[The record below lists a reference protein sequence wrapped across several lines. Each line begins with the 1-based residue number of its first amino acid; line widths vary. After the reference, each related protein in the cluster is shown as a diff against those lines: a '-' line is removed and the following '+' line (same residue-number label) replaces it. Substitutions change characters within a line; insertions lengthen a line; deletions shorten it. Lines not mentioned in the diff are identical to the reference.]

1 MYQFLRRFYYRLT
14 RFGTNSGMDE
24 LQLRHAVLINTFYFV
39 SLPAFVGSM
48 IQTYFSDGP
57 LLGNAMLGLNVV
69 YWLAALFLYTG
80 KFVVAE
86 FAIMIIANISIFF
99 FHNMAGVE
107 GGIYIYF
114 FPLLIML
121 SFLSDFRRFRYFTFH
136 VIISLLTLL
145 LCIVFER
152 KLFWFQQ
159 PADALALSF
168 KYNLIASAVL
178 TGFCTFVIIRMN
190 HREYETFKTQE
201 REREENQQQMQQAL
215 REKET
220 LLAEIHHRVKNNL
233 SVISSLLNLQMNSV
247 NNEYTRQI
255 LLESRN
261 RVASMA
267 LIHQKLY
274 SRRDNA
280 EDVNFDT
287 YIHELVEE
295 IRVSYPFATPLN
307 IQVNVHA
314 QSIPLNLTTAI
325 PCGLILNELLTNCYK
340 HAFTESVRGEITIT
354 FGTSAFDNELYELTV
369 KDNGKGLPDKFAPSD
384 LTSLGIT
391 IVESLTDQLDGKLSW
406 SSDKHTGT
414 IFSVQFR
421 QSAAR

>member
-1 MYQFLRRFYYRLT
+1 MYQLLRQFYYRIT
-14 RFGTNSGMDE
+14 RFGTHTGMDE
-24 LQLRHAVLINTFYFV
+24 LQLRHAGLINTFYFV
-39 SLPAFVGSM
+39 SFPAFVGSM
-48 IQTYFSDGP
+48 IQTYLVDGP
-57 LLGNAMLGLNVV
+57 LLGNAMLGLNIV
-69 YWLAALFLYTG
+69 YLLAGIFLYTG

-86 FAIMIIANISIFF
+86 FTIMIIANISIFF
-99 FHNMAGVE
+99 FHNVSGVE

-114 FPLLIML
+114 FPLLIMM

-136 VIISLLTLL
+136 VIISLITLL
-145 LCIVFER
+145 LCVIFER
-152 KLFWFQQ
+152 KLFWFEQ

-168 KYNLIASAVL
+168 RYNLIASAVL
-178 TGFCTFVIIRMN
+178 TGFCTFIIIRMN
-190 HREYETFKTQE
+190 YREYNSYKLREK
-201 REREENQQQMQQAL
+201 EREESQQQMQQAL
-215 REKET
+215 REKEM

-247 NNEYTRQI
+247 SNDYTRQI

-274 SRRDNA
+274 RSKDNA
-280 EDVNFDT
+280 EDVDFDT

-307 IQVNVHA
+307 IQVNVNA
-314 QSIPLNLTTAI
+314 QRIPLNLTTAI

-340 HAFTESVRGEITIT
+340 HAFTETVRGEITIT
-354 FGTSAFDNELYELTV
+354 FAASALDSELYELTV
-369 KDNGKGLPDKFAPSD
+369 KDNGKGLPDKFIPSD

-391 IVESLTDQLDGKLSW
+391 IVESLTEQLDGKLSW
-406 SSDKHTGT
+406 SSDSKMGT
-414 IFSVQFR
+414 VFCVQFR

>member
-1 MYQFLRRFYYRLT
+1 MYQLLRQFYYRIT
-14 RFGTNSGMDE
+14 RFGTDPAMDE
-24 LQLRHAVLINTFYFV
+24 LQLRHAGLINTFYFA
-39 SLPAFVGSM
+39 SLPAFLGSM
-48 IQTYFSDGP
+48 IQTYITDGP
-57 LLGNAMLGLNVV
+57 LLGNAMLGLNIV
-69 YWLAALFLYTG
+69 YLLAGIFLYTG

-86 FAIMIIANISIFF
+86 FTIMIIANISIFF

-121 SFLSDFRRFRYFTFH
+121 SFLSDFRRFRFFTFH
-136 VIISLLTLL
+136 VIFSLFTLVM
-145 LCIVFER
+145 CIVFER
-152 KLFWFQQ
+152 KLFWFEQ

-168 KYNLIASAVL
+168 RYNLIASAVL

-190 HREYETFKTQE
+190 YSEFNSYKLREK
-201 REREENQQQMQQAL
+201 EREESELKMQQAL
-215 REKET
+215 REKEM

-247 NNEYTRQI
+247 SNDYTRQI

-274 SRRDNA
+274 RSKDNA
-280 EDVNFDT
+280 EDVDFDT

-295 IRVSYPFATPLN
+295 IRVSYPYATPLN
-307 IQVNVHA
+307 IQVNVNA
-314 QSIPLNLTTAI
+314 QRIPLNLTTAI

-354 FGTSAFDNELYELTV
+354 FCANVLDHELYELTV
-369 KDNGKGLPDKFAPSD
+369 KDNGKGLPDKFTPSD

-391 IVESLTDQLDGKLSW
+391 IVESLTEQLDGKLSW
-406 SSDKHTGT
+406 SSDNQKGT
-414 IFSVQFR
+414 VFSVQFR
-421 QSAAR
+421 QSPAR

>member
-1 MYQFLRRFYYRLT
+1 MYQLLQQFYYRLT
-14 RFGTNSGMDE
+14 RFGTKPEMDE
-24 LQLRHAVLINTFYFV
+24 LQLRHAGLINTFYFI

-48 IQTYFSDGP
+48 IQTYISDGP
-57 LLGNAMLGLNVV
+57 LLGNAMLGLNVM
-69 YWLAALFLYTG
+69 YWLAAIFLYTG

-86 FAIMIIANISIFF
+86 FVIMIIVNFSIFL

-121 SFLSDFRRFRYFTFH
+121 SFLSDFRRFRYFTYH
-136 VIISLLTLL
+136 VIISLLTLI
-145 LCIVFER
+145 LCIVFDH

-159 PADALALSF
+159 SADALALSF
-168 KYNLIASAVL
+168 KYNLIVSAIL
-178 TGFCTFVIIRMN
+178 TGFCTFIIIRMN
-190 HREYETFKTQE
+190 YQEFNSYKTREK
-201 REREENQQQMQQAL
+201 EREENQLHMQQAL

-274 SRRDNA
+274 RSKNNA
-280 EDVNFDT
+280 EDVDFDT

-295 IRVSYPFATPLN
+295 IRISYPYATPLN
-307 IQVNVHA
+307 IQVNVQA
-314 QSIPLNLTTAI
+314 QHIPLNLTTAI

-340 HAFTESVRGEITIT
+340 HAFTESMRGEVTIT
-354 FGTSAFDNELYELTV
+354 FCRSDKDNELYELTV
-369 KDNGKGLPDKFAPSD
+369 KDNGKGLPGNFQPSD
-384 LTSLGIT
+384 LSSLGIT
-391 IVESLTDQLDGKLSW
+391 IVESLTEQLDGKLSW
-406 SSDKHTGT
+406 DSSKHTGT
-414 IFSVQFR
+414 MFSVQFR

>member
-1 MYQFLRRFYYRLT
+1 MYQLLRQFYYRIT
-14 RFGTNSGMDE
+14 RFGTRPDMDE
-24 LQLRHAVLINTFYFV
+24 LQLRHAGLINTFYFV

-48 IQTYFSDGP
+48 IQTYLVDGP
-57 LLGNAMLGLNVV
+57 LLGNAMLGLNIV
-69 YWLAALFLYTG
+69 YMLTGIFLYAG

-86 FAIMIIANISIFF
+86 FTIMIIANISIFF
-99 FHNMAGVE
+99 FHNMAGVD

-136 VIISLLTLL
+136 VLTSLVTLI

-152 KLFWFQQ
+152 KLFWFEQ
-159 PADALALSF
+159 PADALAQSF
-168 KYNLIASAVL
+168 RYNLIASAVL
-178 TGFCTFVIIRMN
+178 TGFCTFIIIRMN
-190 HREYETFKTQE
+190 YREYYSYKLREK
-201 REREENQQQMQQAL
+201 EREENEQQMQQAL
-215 REKET
+215 REKEM

-247 NNEYTRQI
+247 SNDYTRQI

-274 SRRDNA
+274 RSKDNA
-280 EDVNFDT
+280 EDVDFDT

-295 IRVSYPFATPLN
+295 IRISYPFATPLN
-307 IQVNVHA
+307 IQVNVNA
-314 QSIPLNLTTAI
+314 QHIPLNLTTAI

-354 FGTSAFDNELYELTV
+354 FCANVLDKELYELTV
-369 KDNGKGLPDKFAPSD
+369 KDNGKGLPDKFKPSD

-391 IVESLTDQLDGKLSW
+391 IVESLTEQLDGKLSW
-406 SSDKHTGT
+406 SSDKQRGT
-414 IFSVQFR
+414 VFSVQFR
-421 QSAAR
+421 QSVAR